1 MYTYVFH
8 QPVKT
13 KPKHILHLSAE
24 ERRRFLDSFDNVYSD
39 IDGVVWDMRHKV
51 PLAGEG
57 FAALQAA
64 GKPITFITNN
74 SVRTV
79 EETVL
84 SFQKIGLQVTP
95 EQIWHPAKTMVH
107 YLQSIKFVG
116 CIYII
121 ATPPFK
127 AYLRDAGFQLIDGVS
142 KSPLKILPPN
152 LIIIIAAQS
161 SH

>member
-1 MYTYVFH
+1 M
-8 QPVKT
+8 
-13 KPKHILHLSAE
+13 
-24 ERRRFLDSFDNVYSD
+24 DSFDNVYSD

-51 PLAGEG
+51 PQAAEG
-57 FAALQAA
+57 FVALQAA

-127 AYLRDAGFQLIDGVS
+127 AYLRDAGFQLIDGVRRIS
-142 KSPLKILPPN
+142 IKNTSSILI
-152 LIIIIAAQS
+152 IIIIAAQS